1 METTH
6 SVMHTDIYT
15 HSHIHTYSH
24 TLTLPHTPTHT
35 QVHTH
40 THLIHT
46 RILLLTQVHLH
57 THTLTH
63 TQLHLHTYTP
73 RCTCTHT
80 PAHTYTHSR
89 NSLSSFQTA
98 AILLASC
105 PKAGIDSFLYIF
117 VLQET
122 VAGGSG
128 QYYQSP
134 GSNEGPHPSF
144 GLLTSKPIPHS
155 RVSFPGHRLTLDNP
169 CSHFVTASS
178 VPPVRQGEGTA
189 CLCPQ
194 ALHSCLSLG
203 RRI

>member
-89 NSLSSFQTA
+89 NSSSPHFRQLLFYLLPVPRLVLTVFCIYLSYKRQWLEEVVSTTSPQEATRVPTH
-98 AILLASC
+98 LSAS
-105 PKAGIDSFLYIF
+105 
-117 VLQET
+117 
-122 VAGGSG
+122 
-128 QYYQSP
+128 
-134 GSNEGPHPSF
+134 
-144 GLLTSKPIPHS
+144 
-155 RVSFPGHRLTLDNP
+155 
-169 CSHFVTASS
+169 
-178 VPPVRQGEGTA
+178 
-189 CLCPQ
+189 
-194 ALHSCLSLG
+194 
-203 RRI
+203 